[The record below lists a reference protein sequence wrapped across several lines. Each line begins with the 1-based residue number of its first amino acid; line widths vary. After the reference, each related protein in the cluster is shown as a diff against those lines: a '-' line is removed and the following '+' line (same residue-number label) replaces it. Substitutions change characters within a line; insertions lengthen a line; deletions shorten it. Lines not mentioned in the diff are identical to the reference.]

1 HVTATSTDGSAAPSA
16 ASADQTVA
24 LNVAAVSDTPTV
36 TVPDTSV
43 TAISLN
49 ENDAN
54 ITISGVIVTPA
65 TGDET
70 DPVTVTLHVG
80 HGTLTLNGSVDT

>member
-1 HVTATSTDGSAAPSA
+1 
-16 ASADQTVA
+16 
-24 LNVAAVSDTPTV
+24 
-36 TVPDTSV
+36 
-43 TAISLN
+43 TAISLD

-80 HGTLTLNGSVDT
+80 HGTLSLDGSVDANATVDGNYGTDTVTVSGLATDVNA